1 MAGTLSRWRPF
12 AELEELRSRMDRM
25 FEDALGEAR
34 EVRAEAGWTPAI
46 DLQREDGKLIV
57 RADVPGIKPEEIK
70 VEVVDDLLTLSGQ
83 HEETEEEKGRDFV
96 RRERRF
102 GSFKRSIAI
111 PPEVDP
117 DAIEAVT
124 HDGVL
129 EVTVPLPEKEGA
141 SRKVITPKA
150 A

>member
-1 MAGTLSRWRPF
+1 MPGTLTRWRPF
-12 AELEELRSRMDRM
+12 AELEELRGRMDRM
-25 FEDALGEAR
+25 FEEMMGEAR
-34 EVRAEAGWTPAI
+34 EIRAEAGWSPAI
-46 DLQREDGKLIV
+46 DVHREDGKLIV
-57 RADVPGIKPEEIK
+57 RADVPGVKPDEIK
-70 VEVVDDLLTLSGQ
+70 VEVVDDLLTVSGQ

-96 RRERRF
+96 RRERRY
-102 GSFKRSIAI
+102 GSFRRSIPL
-111 PPEVDP
+111 PPDVDP

-141 SRKVITPKA
+141 ARKVITPTA